1 MKANGQ
7 DQIDMAMEFNTGLTE
22 LNIMDF
28 GRKIKLAGK
37 ASLLM
42 QMVIYMKVNG
52 KMTKLLALEFTYM
65 QSLMQNMKDI
75 GKMI

>member
-1 MKANGQ
+1 
-7 DQIDMAMEFNTGLTE
+7 MAMEFNTGLTE

-52 KMTKLLALEFTYM
+52 KMIKLLDLEFTYM
-65 QSLMQNMKDI
+65 
-75 GKMI
+75 